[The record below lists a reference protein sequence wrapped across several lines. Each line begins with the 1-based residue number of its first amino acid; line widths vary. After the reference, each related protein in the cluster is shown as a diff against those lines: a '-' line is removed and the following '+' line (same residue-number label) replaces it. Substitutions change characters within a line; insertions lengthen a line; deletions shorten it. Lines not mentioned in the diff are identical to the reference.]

1 MRRPRSLADPATAR
15 PVKGSRKWLLFVHQ
29 LPSSPSNLRVRTWR
43 RLQQLGAMPIKQAV
57 YVLPDTPNAREDFEW
72 LKSEVKAA
80 GGDASVFAADNV
92 DAWSDDALIEEFR
105 RSGQEAYTALASDI
119 EKVLKRASSA
129 RRARGRRAPSIR
141 RLLDVFRERLT
152 AIEGVDFF
160 GSAGRD
166 RVKTLLKQLEQRVS
180 DTRVTAVSARS
191 VSPADPNTYRGRVW
205 VTRPRPGVDRMA
217 SAWLIRR
224 FIDPE
229 ARFGFAAD
237 RDAVPGDAIP
247 FDMFGVDFSHQ
258 GEGCTF
264 ETLCAVFGIQ
274 EPAVAR
280 LATIVHD
287 LDLKDG
293 RFGAPES
300 STVGMLNDGL
310 QLAHAEDEALLT
322 HGMALFDALFRGFEH
337 SARPTGPQ
345 PVAQA
350 GKRPA
355 PSSGKRRRNAP

>member
-1 MRRPRSLADPATAR
+1 MPTRRWP
-15 PVKGSRKWLLFVHQ
+15 
-29 LPSSPSNLRVRTWR
+29 
-43 RLQQLGAMPIKQAV
+43 
-57 YVLPDTPNAREDFEW
+57 
-72 LKSEVKAA
+72 
-80 GGDASVFAADNV
+80 
-92 DAWSDDALIEEFR
+92 
-105 RSGQEAYTALASDI
+105 
-119 EKVLKRASSA
+119 ASSA
-129 RRARGRRAPSIR
+129 RRQRGTRAPSTR
-141 RLLDVFRERLT
+141 RLLEGFRQRLT

-166 RVKTLLKQLEQRVS
+166 RVKTLLKQLEERVS
-180 DTRVTAVSARS
+180 DTRAPAVSAKS
-191 VSPADPNTYRGRVW
+191 VSPADLNTYRGRLW

-229 ARFGFAAD
+229 ARFGFAID
-237 RDAVPGDAIP
+237 RDVVPGDAIA

-280 LATIVHD
+280 LAMIVHD

-293 RFGAPES
+293 KFSAPECS
-300 STVGMLNDGL
+300 AVGTL
-310 QLAHAEDEALLT
+310 LAHAEDEALLT

-337 SARPTGPQ
+337 SARSTGPR
-345 PVAQA
+345 PVARA
-350 GKRPA
+350 RKRPA
-355 PSSGKRRRNAP
+355 PRSSNRRRGAP